1 MDLTDEHVVSI
12 VIRISSVMDV
22 AIFDIYFSQSL
33 LQLIFTTSVRMD
45 SIILTSIETNISD
58 SISICALYENNILN
72 GKCIVV
78 AILSLPK

>member
-12 VIRISSVMDV
+12 VIRISSDV

-45 SIILTSIETNISD
+45 SIILTIETNISD